1 MSLRWRLLALSVGTM
16 AAVVFALLGLHL
28 NALLDTAIANAL
40 ERNIAAGERIQ
51 SFLGR
56 RMNELTAARRPP
68 PAGPEQLKR
77 LWRSLAA
84 EDGDLAEML
93 ESTMLQTRS
102 IVEIR
107 VLDGEGSTL
116 ASSIPANRGRSSP
129 ARPALSDLSDRNP
142 IAKLSAVL
150 FASEDYE
157 SRFELGIPG
166 EERAVL
172 AVQVLASTVLL
183 RDQTMPQATSAIFV
197 SALALLAAI
206 GLAYSSARIALS
218 PLDRISTAID
228 RIAEGAA
235 PPPAEP
241 ASDRDI
247 ARVESRLNLLGAK
260 VSGERR
266 DADHLR
272 SSLGTLTRGVMHELK
287 NPLNAM
293 ALRLELLRTR
303 FAGEQPD
310 AAEEVELL
318 SREVRRMDRVLKD
331 FLDLSRPVELRRA
344 PVDLVALT
352 GEVLRVL
359 EPEARRGGVEVRFS
373 PESERVIIEGDAD
386 LLRRAI
392 LNLVKNAIEAMPG
405 GGTLTASV
413 SAGSEGGEIRIA
425 DTGKGIPPEER
436 EKIFNLYFTTKP
448 QGSGIG
454 LASARRAAQLHG
466 GDLKVE
472 SEVGR
477 GSEFRLRVGA

>member
-1 MSLRWRLLALSVGTM
+1 M
-16 AAVVFALLGLHL
+16 AVVVFALLGLHL
-28 NALLDTAIANAL
+28 NALLDTAIDNAL

-56 RMNELTAARRPP
+56 RVNELTAARRPP
-68 PAGPEQLKR
+68 PAGPEQVKR
-77 LWRSLAA
+77 LWRDLAS

-93 ESTMLQTRS
+93 ESAMLQTRS

-116 ASSIPANRGRSSP
+116 VSSIAANRGRVSP
-129 ARPALSDLSDRNP
+129 PRPALSDLSNRNSL
-142 IAKLSAVL
+142 AKVGAVL

-183 RDQTMPQATSAIFV
+183 RDQAMPQATSAVFV

-206 GLAYSSARIALS
+206 ALAYTSARIALS

-228 RIAEGAA
+228 RIAEGAIE
-235 PPPAEP
+235 PPVEP
-241 ASDRDI
+241 AADRDI
-247 ARVESRLNLLGAK
+247 ARVESRLSLLGAK
-260 VSGERR
+260 LSGERR

-272 SSLGTLTRGVMHELK
+272 SSLGALTRGVMHELK
-287 NPLNAM
+287 NPLNSM
-293 ALRLELLRTR
+293 ALRLELLRTS
-303 FAGEQPD
+303 FADQPE
-310 AAEEVELL
+310 AAEEVELV

-331 FLDLSRPVELRRA
+331 FLDLSRPVELQRA
-344 PVDLVALT
+344 PVDLGAMT
-352 GEVLRVL
+352 GEVLRAL
-359 EPEARRGGVEVRFS
+359 DPEARRAGIEVRFS
-373 PESERVIIEGDAD
+373 PASERVIIEGDAD

-392 LNLVKNAIEAMPG
+392 LNVAKNAIEAMPG
-405 GGTLTASV
+405 GGTLTAAV
-413 SAGSEGGEIRIA
+413 DATSAGGEVRIA

-436 EKIFNLYFTTKP
+436 EKVFDLYFTTKS

-466 GDLKVE
+466 GDLTVE
-472 SEVGR
+472 SEIGR
-477 GSEFRLRVGA
+477 GSEFRLRVGE